1 MNKDILNHLQT
12 ITQKLPLENKDNLHK
27 IYLEVNN
34 GNERELINLGNFQNE
49 DSLENVDDYLLIKMN
64 ESTFFELKNNI
75 KHPEDLMFEEKIKI
89 KGNLN
94 LLK

>member
-1 MNKDILNHLQT
+1 MNKDILNHLKT
-12 ITQKLPLENKDNLHK
+12 ITQKLPLENKDNLQK

-49 DSLENVDDYLLIKMN
+49 DSLENIDDYLLIKMN

>member
-12 ITQKLPLENKDNLHK
+12 ITQKLPLENKDNLQK

-49 DSLENVDDYLLIKMN
+49 DSLENIDDYLLIKMN

-75 KHPEDLMFEEKIKI
+75 KHPEDLLFEEKIKI

>member
-1 MNKDILNHLQT
+1 LNKDILNHLQT
-12 ITQKLPLENKDNLHK
+12 ITQKLPLENKDNLQK

-49 DSLENVDDYLLIKMN
+49 DSLENIDDYLLIKMN

>member
-12 ITQKLPLENKDNLHK
+12 ITQKLPLENKDNLQK

-49 DSLENVDDYLLIKMN
+49 DSLENIDDYLLIKMN